1 MNSRILIWVSFAFLI
16 VSCKEDVKTGATN
29 EAAND
34 VVKAVVSEVLY
45 EDLEGN
51 EVVIDSFKGKKLVLN
66 YWATWCKPC
75 IEEMPAMARAQELL
89 KDDNVVF
96 LFASDQSL
104 EKIITFRDKRQFG
117 LDFIKFNGAY
127 ADLEITALPVTLI
140 YNEAGEQVE
149 RFEGGKI
156 WDADEMIAMLKEL

>member
-51 EVVIDSFKGKKLVLN
+51 EVVIESFKGKKLVLN

-156 WDADEMIAMLKEL
+156 WDADEMITMLKEL

>member
-1 MNSRILIWVSFAFLI
+1 MRAKIITCICFVILFVG
-16 VSCKEDVKTGATN
+16 CKEVQKSEAAN
-29 EAAND
+29 EAASE

-51 EVVIDSFKGKKLVLN
+51 EVVIESFKGKKLVLN

-89 KDDNVVF
+89 KDDNFVF

-104 EKIITFRDKRQFG
+104 EKIIAFRDKRQFG

-127 ADLEITALPVTLI
+127 ADLGITALPVTLI
-140 YNEAGEQVE
+140 FNENGAQVE
-149 RFEGGKI
+149 RIEGGVI
-156 WDADEMIAMLKEL
+156 WDAPEMIDKLKGL